1 YPPDDD
7 GVRIAREQGASFT
20 DADLTTQPLL
30 RKKDLY
36 TAIERLVND
45 TSAQNTYRRNVY
57 TSVTGGGS
65 TNSKHLFFATDALEN
80 RRHRAY
86 FGQMLRDLGLIK
98 PGDWVETTHATGG
111 LYRQVIGAEHIKI
124 SADRA
129 YWRSL
134 DLTFVRILQDFSAN
148 VLSGD
153 GSQILSVTHHI
164 STMPSAERDKIKL
177 EKVIYTSEGL
187 TAAQRSHIYAVLGPR
202 QGRALRG
209 SSSDLIPS
217 DPASSYADFIID
229 TRMTLIEILPL
240 SFTDG
245 DAIPDILP
253 EGETGVIA
261 QTSLTRLRNPVVHYL
276 TGDIGSL
283 RPLPEEAQSLIPEAQ
298 RPYMRVLRLHGR
310 DHRFSFSWDG
320 FDIEFEKLSTVMAEP
335 ELGVLQWK
343 VILSKMEPSKETLL
357 ELRVLS
363 SRRDGDEEVVTRR
376 LKAFCYV
383 YEYNK
388 HKFRVTLVKDVVL

>member
-1 YPPDDD
+1 MSAVQTSTCPGWLPSPFQPPQVSTLSSSACQSNNYDKFKNAPQQLPHGPHQPSVPPSLAYSLAGVLSVAKIHPFYSRSQYPPDDD
-7 GVRIAREQGASFT
+7 GVRVAREQGASIT

-98 PGDWVETTHATGG
+98 PGNWVVKTHATSD

-134 DLTFVRILQDFSAN
+134 DLTCETMENAGASVLAAGNYITPSQVVRILQDFSAN

-153 GSQILSVTHHI
+153 GSQIVSVIHHI

-177 EKVIYTSEGL
+177 EKVIHTSEGL
-187 TAAQRSHIYAVLGPR
+187 TAAQRSHIYAVLGP
-202 QGRALRG
+202 
-209 SSSDLIPS
+209 
-217 DPASSYADFIID
+217 
-229 TRMTLIEILPL
+229 
-240 SFTDG
+240 
-245 DAIPDILP
+245 
-253 EGETGVIA
+253 
-261 QTSLTRLRNPVVHYL
+261 
-276 TGDIGSL
+276 
-283 RPLPEEAQSLIPEAQ
+283 
-298 RPYMRVLRLHGR
+298 
-310 DHRFSFSWDG
+310 
-320 FDIEFEKLSTVMAEP
+320 
-335 ELGVLQWK
+335 
-343 VILSKMEPSKETLL
+343 
-357 ELRVLS
+357 
-363 SRRDGDEEVVTRR
+363 
-376 LKAFCYV
+376 
-383 YEYNK
+383 
-388 HKFRVTLVKDVVL
+388 VKICSV